1 MLIHYKAL
9 SLYTAVAVTA
19 TGLFPVTPA
28 YAQSEPITVTGP
40 RVSILQIRRVNYA
53 DLNLAY
59 WQHQRVLVSRVNF
72 AVKQVCA
79 ERLQNKEHTLA
90 AFTRYTQCREYAW
103 SGAAPQVARAVYR
116 AQLRYG

>member
-9 SLYTAVAVTA
+9 SLCAAVAVTA
-19 TGLFPVTPA
+19 VGLLAAEPA

-40 RVSILQIRRVNYA
+40 RVSVLQIRRVNYA

-79 ERLQNKEHTLA
+79 ERLTNKENTLA
-90 AFTRYTQCREYAW
+90 SSTRYFQCREYAW
-103 SGAAPQVARAVYR
+103 NGAAPQVARAVYR
-116 AQLRYG
+116 AQLRHG